1 MATTQKTLV
10 QTAYVSSS
18 MTAVYTVPGSTKAII
33 KEIILCNITTSE
45 QTVTVLTVNTG
56 GGSTDASAIM
66 KDLAIPAKTS
76 IWLEGITTIMEA
88 SSELRA
94 QAANASSVTIRVSGV
109 EIS

>member
-1 MATTQKTLV
+1 MQI
-10 QTAYVSSS
+10 SS
-18 MTAVYTVPGSTKAII
+18 MNSSGW
-33 KEIILCNITTSE
+33 LDITMR
-45 QTVTVLTVNTG
+45 LDG
-56 GGSTDASAIM
+56 IDASAIM